1 MNAQR
6 RATVV
11 DIYKTD
17 LDRHLFAPAPR
28 RNGRATRQPYLDG
41 VGDRLRDWLA
51 SGWTRWKGLAEAMYF

>member
-6 RATVV
+6 RAAVV

-28 RNGRATRQPYLDG
+28 RDRRINWPTLDDAG
-41 VGDRLRDWLA
+41 DWLRGWLT
-51 SGWTRWKGLAEAMYF
+51 SGWTRWKELAEAMCL